1 MYFKRVFLG
10 YSPKEVNKFVELNL
24 NETKEIK
31 LQLNKIKQS
40 QDKFKSAEEQAE
52 AILKRASEISKSAK
66 VQADTIVEN
75 AIKAASELFSIEH
88 LRLLSNNDLKKVSNF
103 SVYKDKGKGI
113 LSHSICQLG
122 GCDFDDE
129 EFPTFRD
136 ALLEAA
142 RLSLIGQKPDCY
154 ACSSC
159 YAEYMRDAY

>member
-1 MYFKRVFLG
+1 MKFKRVFLG

-40 QDKFKSAEEQAE
+40 QDNFKSAEEQAE
-52 AILKRASEISKSAK
+52 AILKRASDIAK

-75 AIKAASELFSIEH
+75 AIKTASELFSIEH
-88 LRLLSNNDLKKVSNF
+88 LSSLSNNALKEVSNF
-103 SVYKDKGKGI
+103 SVYKENGKGI

-136 ALLEAA
+136 ALVEAA
-142 RLSLIGQKPDCY
+142 RLSLIGKKPDCY